1 MRFGAMLESYHKLQQ
16 KPKTVSEFKN
26 ALKMIWSALPEKVID
41 NSVEDYHR
49 RLQAC
54 VSANSG
60 HFEHV
65 ML

>member
-1 MRFGAMLESYHKLQQ
+1 MLESYHKLQQ

-26 ALKMIWSALPEKVID
+26 AFQMIWSALPEKAID
-41 NSVEDYHR
+41 NSVEDYYK

-54 VSANSG
+54 VSANGG
-60 HFEHV
+60 HFEHI